1 MADYDFLVLGAGPGG
16 ITSARTIKKR
26 APSAKVGVIREQKRS
41 VVPCAMP
48 YALNRTIIV
57 NDFLKSDEKFFFS
70 QGIDLVVDRVEEID
84 LKKHLVRTSSGKKF
98 GFKKLV
104 YALGANP
111 IRPPIPGADLER
123 VFTIKDTPD
132 ITALDELF
140 NNAKKLVVVG
150 AGFIG
155 LEMAMVSRDRGLEV
169 VVVEKLERCLGKIC
183 TDGIARKAQQEL
195 EEHGVK
201 LALGRVVQ
209 GIEKENHQ
217 LYVHLDDSSVLE
229 ADAVIFSIGVK
240 PNVELARSAGI
251 KIGELGGIW
260 VDEYMRTSHPDV
272 YAIGDCIQ
280 FPHFLTK
287 KPALGPLATN
297 AVIQAKVAGIN
308 LTGGE
313 RKFAGLLNPAVTR
326 LWKFSYGVVGLTPQQ
341 AEEEGFEPVVSSCEV
356 QSRHR
361 PFPGSQPFYLSLVF
375 DKKSKQ
381 LIGAEA
387 YGNFGVPEKIDLL
400 AYAILHKATAQ
411 DLAEMHFCAHPPQTE
426 APSKMPIVLCAED
439 ALSKM

>member
-1 MADYDFLVLGAGPGG
+1 MLNYDFLILGGGPGG
-16 ITSARTIKKR
+16 ITSARTIKR
-26 APSAKVGVIREQKRS
+26 RVSSAKVGVIREQKRS

-48 YALNRTIIV
+48 YALNRTIRIE
-57 NDFLKSDEKFFFS
+57 DFLKSDEKFFSS
-70 QGIDLVVDRVEEID
+70 QGIDLLIDRAEEID
-84 LKKHLVRTSSGKKF
+84 LSTHQVHTASGKRI

-111 IRPPIPGADLER
+111 IRPPIAGADLER

-169 VVVEKLERCLGKIC
+169 TVVEKLNRCLGKIC
-183 TDGIARKAQQEL
+183 TDGIAKKAQQEL
-195 EEHGVK
+195 EEHRVK

-240 PNVELARSAGI
+240 PNVELVKSAGI
-251 KIGELGGIW
+251 KIGELGGIV
-260 VDEYMRTSHPDV
+260 VDQYMRTSHPDV

-326 LWKFSYGVVGLTPQQ
+326 LWKFSYGVVGLTLQQ
-341 AEEEGFEPVVSSCEV
+341 ALDEGFEPVAGTCEGH
-356 QSRHR
+356 SRHR
-361 PFPGSQPFYLSLVF
+361 PFPGSEPFYLSLVF
-375 DKKSKQ
+375 DKKSKR

-387 YGNFGVPEKIDLL
+387 YGNFGVPERIDHL
-400 AYAILHKATAQ
+400 AYAILHQATAQ
-411 DLAEMHFCAHPPQTE
+411 ELAETHFCAHPPQSE
-426 APSKMPIVLCAED
+426 APSRMPVVLCAEE
-439 ALSKM
+439 ALAKM